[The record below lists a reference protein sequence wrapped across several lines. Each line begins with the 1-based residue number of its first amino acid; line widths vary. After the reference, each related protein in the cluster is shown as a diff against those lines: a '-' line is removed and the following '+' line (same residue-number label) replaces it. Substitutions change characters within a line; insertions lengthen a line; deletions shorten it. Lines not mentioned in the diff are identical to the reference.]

1 MVGAIMSKKKH
12 KKVNTVQ
19 DNTQAKKMEEV
30 KVTKKEEKMIT
41 IEEMKA
47 LRNSVNN
54 FEVPELDIPSA
65 SNIVI
70 KGDEDKNEQAAKILD
85 ALIAAIDSDGNMN
98 TSFLSG
104 LIQGSSNLVNNDNS
118 STVLNTL
125 SSLAGLNINSESLK
139 STATKSVVSGL
150 LSKLGSKSSSSSSNS
165 TASQAGSLL
174 TTLFST
180 LK

>member
-1 MVGAIMSKKKH
+1 MKSLKVIALFLAAIIVAAPCFASGRTAEPASAQAQGSLNLNNGIQAGMALLSLYKQYKANGKLDLT
-12 KKVNTVQ
+12 NTS
-19 DNTQAKKMEEV
+19 N
-30 KVTKKEEKMIT
+30 IT
-41 IEEMKA
+41 SLIS
-47 LRNSVNN
+47 L
-54 FEVPELDIPSA
+54 A
-65 SNIVI
+65 SNI
-70 KGDEDKNEQAAKILD
+70 KGLKSNDN
-85 ALIAAIDSDGNMN
+85 SN

-139 STATKSVVSGL
+139 GTATKSVVSGL